1 MTLDDG
7 ADVRQ
12 EPSGFP
18 SPGGSPEDRLGGEFW
33 VGRWRVEP
41 ARNRISSREGEE
53 RRLEPQLASLLRFF
67 AARRGEV
74 VTKDEIL
81 EGVWGTRSVADS
93 ALTRAIAELRR
104 GLGDEAHNPSYIET
118 IPKRGYRLLAE
129 VRGRAQPAPPLPWR
143 WRALA
148 ALAVAL
154 LLLAGVVAAPWLRRS
169 QPQAEPEPASRRV
182 AVLPLVDLSG
192 EEGQE
197 YFADAMTDAL
207 TTALASV
214 PSLSVTS
221 RRSAERYRDSEASS
235 LEIARDLGVDLL
247 LEGTIVRDSN
257 RVRITVQLIDPP
269 ADSHLWAASYERQ
282 LGDVVT
288 LQGEIVSAIA
298 GEIEV
303 SLGTAARFA
312 GRPVDP
318 RAHDLYLRGR
328 HILSSGPMQAYSQ
341 VLEYFRQALEIDPSY
356 APAWSGIADYYA
368 AQARHGRIPAGE
380 GYPKAKQAALEALA
394 RDPHLA
400 EAHASLGSVVF
411 LHEWN
416 WPEAERHFR
425 RALELNPSEAGVRRQ
440 YAFFLTCLGRFD
452 EAIAQSGE
460 AVRLDPLTPDQ
471 RTGLGWIYFNAG
483 RYEDSLRVLA
493 ERHPASAWGK
503 VPSIYEAWN
512 HALAGRYREAIDI
525 LGGESAESSG
535 LLHRASLGWA
545 LARAGRRAEAE
556 EILSDLEARVGEG
569 ADPYLAAVVAAGLDD
584 AARAMRWLERAHEQ
598 HSPNMIHVKI
608 EPFFGPLRRL
618 PAYHRLVERMK
629 L

>member
-18 SPGGSPEDRLGGEFW
+18 SPGGNPEDRLGGEFW

-169 QPQAEPEPASRRV
+169 QPQAEPAPASRRV

-192 EEGQE
+192 EEGQ

-257 RVRITVQLIDPP
+257 RVRITVQLIDAP

-298 GEIEV
+298 GEI
-303 SLGTAARFA
+303 T
-312 GRPVDP
+312 
-318 RAHDLYLRGR
+318 
-328 HILSSGPMQAYSQ
+328 
-341 VLEYFRQALEIDPSY
+341 
-356 APAWSGIADYYA
+356 
-368 AQARHGRIPAGE
+368 
-380 GYPKAKQAALEALA
+380 
-394 RDPHLA
+394 
-400 EAHASLGSVVF
+400 
-411 LHEWN
+411 
-416 WPEAERHFR
+416 
-425 RALELNPSEAGVRRQ
+425 
-440 YAFFLTCLGRFD
+440 
-452 EAIAQSGE
+452 
-460 AVRLDPLTPDQ
+460 
-471 RTGLGWIYFNAG
+471 
-483 RYEDSLRVLA
+483 
-493 ERHPASAWGK
+493 
-503 VPSIYEAWN
+503 
-512 HALAGRYREAIDI
+512 
-525 LGGESAESSG
+525 
-535 LLHRASLGWA
+535 
-545 LARAGRRAEAE
+545 GRRP
-556 EILSDLEARVGEG
+556 SGTS
-569 ADPYLAAVVAAGLDD
+569 AAP
-584 AARAMRWLERAHEQ
+584 W
-598 HSPNMIHVKI
+598 S
-608 EPFFGPLRRL
+608 
-618 PAYHRLVERMK
+618 
-629 L
+629 